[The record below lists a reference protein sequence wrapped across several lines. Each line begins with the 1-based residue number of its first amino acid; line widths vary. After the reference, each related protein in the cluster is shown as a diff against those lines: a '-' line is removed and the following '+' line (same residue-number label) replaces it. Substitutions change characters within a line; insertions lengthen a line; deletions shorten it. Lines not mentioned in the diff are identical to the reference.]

1 LIFSYNYITIKIFK
15 NKKGVKMIIIG
26 ERINGTRKSIKEAI
40 EKKNK
45 EFIKK
50 EIKKQIECGAH
61 YIDLNA
67 GIGKGKEKE
76 KEDIKWLIECLY
88 EVGDISPSI
97 DSSDPDVIDFGLS
110 LVKTSDKMINS
121 INGEKEKIEKLLP
134 VIKKYPESKIICL
147 TMDEKGVP
155 SDYKKRV
162 EIAENLIWILNG
174 VGIKNENIFVDCLV
188 EPISVNHEN
197 ALIFLNAL
205 KEVKKLNVKTT
216 CGLSNVSFGLPDRKI
231 INKYFLALCIY
242 EGLDS
247 AIVDP
252 TISDIREAICVS
264 EMLAGK
270 DEFCMKYIRN
280 KREKCF

>member
-1 LIFSYNYITIKIFK
+1 
-15 NKKGVKMIIIG
+15 MIIIG
-26 ERINGTRKSIKEAI
+26 ERINGTRKSIREAI

-45 EFIKK
+45 EFIKR
-50 EIKKQIECGAH
+50 EIRKQVDSGSD

-88 EVGDISPSI
+88 EVGDIPVCI

-134 VIKKYPESKIICL
+134 IIKKYPESKIICL
-147 TMDEKGVP
+147 TMDEKGIP

-162 EIAENLIWILNG
+162 EIAEKLIEILNSVG
-174 VGIKNENIFVDCLV
+174 VKSENIFVDCLV
-188 EPISVNHEN
+188 EPISVNYEN
-197 ALIFLNAL
+197 GLIFLNTL

-231 INKYFLALCIY
+231 VNKYFLALCIY

-252 TISDIREAICVS
+252 TVSDIREAICVS
-264 EMLAGK
+264 EMLTGK
-270 DEFCMKYIRN
+270 DEFCMNYIKS